1 MSAMRASLE
10 AHADELQEAYTKDLE
25 KTYEY
30 EELAALVEFHTSA
43 LGRRIAAKQADNS
56 NFHRAFASVETLARQ
71 ILGIGPVGE
80 S

>member
-1 MSAMRASLE
+1 MHYNPERRAWRGRS
-10 AHADELQEAYTKDLE
+10 YKN
-25 KTYEY
+25 EY